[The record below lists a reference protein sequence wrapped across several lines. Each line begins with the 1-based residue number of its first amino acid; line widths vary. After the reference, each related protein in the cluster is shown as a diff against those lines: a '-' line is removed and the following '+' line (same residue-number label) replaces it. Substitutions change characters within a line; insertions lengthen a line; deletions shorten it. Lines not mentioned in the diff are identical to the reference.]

1 MALNNFL
8 EKLNISSRRKFN
20 ATERNYAIYLQD
32 IKPQIFG
39 GITFGIDE
47 DSVRIQSKRQN
58 LSSQKIV
65 ATRMLSDGFQHNLSS
80 SISIPPTVFNNLR
93 IKLGSEK
100 QRIIF
105 VAYKSTKF
113 FRASLKDTK
122 KMSSRLNSFVI
133 AGSIKGLSVQNLTN
147 PIKISF
153 KSNAPGDTSTTLC
166 SYWDFIINN
175 WKHEGCTF
183 EGVLPN
189 GKILCKCNH
198 LTNFA
203 MLMVSSCRDN

>member
-8 EKLNISSRRKFN
+8 EKLNISSTKEFE
-20 ATERNYAIYLQD
+20 AIERNYAIYLQD
-32 IKPQIFG
+32 IKPKFFG

-47 DSVRIQSKRQN
+47 ESVRIQPKRQE

-65 ATRMLSDGFQHNLSS
+65 VTRMLSYGFRHNSSS
-80 SISIPPTVFNNLR
+80 SISIPPAVFNNLR
-93 IKLGSEK
+93 IKLGSEE

-133 AGSIKGLSVQNLTN
+133 AGSIKGLSVKNLTN

-153 KSNAPGDTSTTLC
+153 KSIAPGDTSTTLC
-166 SYWDFIINN
+166 SYWDFNINN
-175 WKHEGCTF
+175 WSQEGCTF
-183 EGVLPN
+183 EGVLLN

>member
-8 EKLNISSRRKFN
+8 EKLNISYGRKFE
-20 ATERNYAIYLQD
+20 AIERNYAVYLQD
-32 IKPQIFG
+32 VKPQIFG

-47 DSVRIQSKRQN
+47 DSVRIRPKDQK
-58 LSSQKIV
+58 LSWQKIV
-65 ATRMLSDGFQHNLSS
+65 VTRILSDGFQHNSSS

-93 IKLGSEK
+93 LGSEK

-133 AGSIKGLSVQNLTN
+133 AGSIKGLPVKNLTN
-147 PIKISF
+147 PIKICF
-153 KSNAPGDTSTTLC
+153 KSNASGDTNTTLC
-166 SYWDFIINN
+166 SYWDFNINN
-175 WKHEGCTF
+175 WSQEGCTF

-189 GKILCKCNH
+189 GKILCECNH

-203 MLMVSSCRDN
+203 MLMVSSCRDY

>member
-47 DSVRIQSKRQN
+47 DSIRIQPKRQK
-58 LSSQKIV
+58 LSSQKNV
-65 ATRMLSDGFQHNLSS
+65 VTRMLSDGFRHNSSS
-80 SISIPPTVFNNLR
+80 SISIPSTVFNNSR
-93 IKLGSEK
+93 LGSEK

-133 AGSIKGLSVQNLTN
+133 AGSIKGLSVKNLAN
-147 PIKISF
+147 PIKIYF
-153 KSNAPGDTSTTLC
+153 KSIAPGDTSTTLC
-166 SYWDFIINN
+166 SYWNFNINN
-175 WKHEGCTF
+175 WSQEGCTF
-183 EGVLPN
+183 EGVLLN

-203 MLMVSSCRDN
+203 MLMVSSCRDY